1 MFVNISTAI
10 ISFFITLSEIAGKL
24 IGWVLPMVIAGLTIQ
39 LMWHGFNILRGSSGS
54 HAIFDV
60 FAKLIRSFM
69 IISLCL
75 LANGYT
81 DNVTGMQKDIEESL
95 ITAAGG
101 TGDKYAGLDITADKA
116 LTATNEIIKDVWGD
130 ISIWH
135 LADTLGTAIRFTIVS
150 GIMYLCI
157 LIFCVISAIDFIV
170 IDISIKIIMALGPIF
185 VACWAFEAT
194 SRFFD
199 SWLSA
204 VIKYTVTIAII
215 NILVITSVKI
225 LESLTAAVNAGTRDM
240 NILVTA
246 IAAACVLSILV
257 SKASSLAGDIVG
269 GNGINL
275 SGGNVASK
283 AASLASGG
291 AGRVMNMAKT
301 ARSAAGSA
309 GKAGAAGRAGGAA
322 GGGGS
327 GGLAGKAA
335 NVVAGAAKGAA
346 TGGKAGAIK
355 GAAQGAMK

>member
-1 MFVNISTAI
+1 MFVNIAAAI
-10 ISFFITLSEIAGKL
+10 LSFFESLSEIASKL
-24 IGWVLPMVIAGLTIQ
+24 TGWVLPMVIAGLTIQ
-39 LMWHGFNILRGSSGS
+39 LMWHGFNILRGSAGN

-69 IISLCL
+69 IVSLCL
-75 LANGYT
+75 LANGYA
-81 DNVTGMQKDIEESL
+81 DNVTAMQKDIETGL
-95 ITAAGG
+95 ISAAGG
-101 TGDKYAGLDITADKA
+101 TGDKYGGLDTTAEKA
-116 LTATNEIIKDVWGD
+116 LDATNTIISEVWGD

-157 LIFCVISAIDFIV
+157 LVFCVISAIDFIV

-199 SWLSA
+199 AWLSA
-204 VIKYTVTIAII
+204 VIKYTVTIAVI

-225 LESLTAAVNAGTRDM
+225 LENLTAAVNGGTRDM
-240 NILVTA
+240 SILVTA
-246 IAAACVLSILV
+246 IAASCVLSILV
-257 SKASSLAGDIVG
+257 SKASALAGDIVG
-269 GNGINL
+269 SNGISL

-283 AASLASGG
+283 AASAATGG
-291 AGRVMNMAKT
+291 AGKLANMAKA
-301 ARSAAGSA
+301 ARSAGGAA
-309 GKAGAAGRAGGAA
+309 GKGGAAGRAGGA
-322 GGGGS
+322 GGS
-327 GGLAGKAA
+327 GASGGLVGKAA